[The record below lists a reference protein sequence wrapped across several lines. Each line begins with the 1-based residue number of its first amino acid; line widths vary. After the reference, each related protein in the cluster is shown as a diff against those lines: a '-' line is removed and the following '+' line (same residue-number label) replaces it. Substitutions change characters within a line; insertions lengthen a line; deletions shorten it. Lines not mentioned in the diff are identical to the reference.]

1 MKALVLNSY
10 SEPLQLE
17 TVPNPVTGPGEVLV
31 KVKSS
36 GLNPLDLKIMVGQ
49 AAHAQTRLP
58 AIIGIDVSGVVESVG
73 EGVTNFKKGDEVY
86 GMIGGV
92 GNNPGSLAEYVAVD
106 AELIALKPKNLSFH
120 DSAALPLV
128 FITAWEGI
136 VDRANVHS
144 GQKVLIHG
152 GSGGVGHLAV
162 QIAKARGAE
171 VYATVSE
178 DKFDLISG
186 YGATPIN
193 YQTATL
199 EEYVAKY
206 TGGEGFDIVM
216 DNVGGA
222 VLDSSFKAAKRYTGH
237 VISILGWGNHSL
249 APLSFRGAT
258 YSGVF
263 TLHPLLS
270 KSDRAHHGEILRFA
284 TEMVERGQVIPLVSP
299 QVYHLEE
306 TVKAYGDLASG
317 ARDGKIVVDVA

>member
-17 TVPNPVTGPGEVLV
+17 TVPNPIAGPGEVLI

-49 AAHAQTRLP
+49 AAHAQTKLP
-58 AIIGIDVSGVVESVG
+58 AIIGIDVSGVIESIG
-73 EGVTNFKKGDEVY
+73 EGVTDFKKGDEVY

-92 GNNPGSLAEYVAVD
+92 GGNPGSLAEYVA
-106 AELIALKPKNLSFH
+106 ANANLLALKPKNLSFH
-120 DSAALPLV
+120 DSAALPLI

-136 VDRANVHS
+136 VDRANVHV

-171 VYATVSE
+171 VYATVSA
-178 DKFDLISG
+178 DKFDLIKS
-186 YGATPIN
+186 YGATPIDR
-193 YQTATL
+193 QTPL
-199 EEYVAKY
+199 EEYVAEY
-206 TGGEGFDIVM
+206 TDGKGFDIVM
-216 DNVGGA
+216 DNVGGP
-222 VLDSSFKAAKRYTGH
+222 VLDNSFKAVKRYTGH

-249 APLSFRGAT
+249 APLSFKGAT

-263 TLHPLLS
+263 TLHPILS
-270 KSDRAHHGEILRFA
+270 KTDRAHHGEILRFA
-284 TEMVERGQVIPLVSP
+284 TEMVENGELFPQVSP
-299 QVYHLEE
+299 KIFPLEK
-306 TVKAYGDLASG
+306 TMDAYKDVANG
-317 ARDGKIVVDVA
+317 AREGKIVIDVA